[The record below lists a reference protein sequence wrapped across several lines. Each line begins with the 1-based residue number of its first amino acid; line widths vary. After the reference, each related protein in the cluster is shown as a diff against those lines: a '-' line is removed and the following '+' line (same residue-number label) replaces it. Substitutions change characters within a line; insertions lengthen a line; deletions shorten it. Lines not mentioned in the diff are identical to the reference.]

1 MWNVGEGFRVAA
13 PIRSDGI
20 VGHFS
25 TYPGR
30 QQTGVQRIV
39 KYLCFWSTTTT
50 TTTTTATK
58 KTTKTTAR
66 NSWCFCCILI
76 ATLTRCFAGK
86 ITKSHHIKYYWH
98 GVDFHLVERT
108 LYHCCEVWVEI
119 QNSFALNILCSLK
132 VFKPP
137 LLGDKIW
144 NYSSLPCVSFQE
156 GVYNYAPLVVFI
168 GSI

>member
-1 MWNVGEGFRVAA
+1 MWGLELGGSVWNAGEGFRVAA

-58 KTTKTTAR
+58 KNNKNNCKKLLMLLLHSYRHFDKMFCWENYQIASHLILLAWCRFSPVGKNLVSLLWGLGRDTK
-66 NSWCFCCILI
+66 
-76 ATLTRCFAGK
+76 
-86 ITKSHHIKYYWH
+86 
-98 GVDFHLVERT
+98 LVRPKHFVQLE
-108 LYHCCEVWVEI
+108 
-119 QNSFALNILCSLK
+119 
-132 VFKPP
+132 
-137 LLGDKIW
+137 
-144 NYSSLPCVSFQE
+144 SFQTSLAR
-156 GVYNYAPLVVFI
+156 G
-168 GSI
+168 